1 MVRSVRRARAS
12 AGESAAAAEHPASS
26 SSSRAHRS
34 RGEEPVVV
42 IDLGGD
48 DDDRSG
54 GEAAVGAAS
63 GRGESKAAASPMMVP
78 AGAVAMRTRSRRRA
92 MQAAVAAED
101 ATPRSKRRK
110 GASADA
116 AEASG
121 SGGRKP
127 SAAPRSASK
136 ERRRV
141 PPSSRGRTRERT
153 GKDSPVPAKK
163 KAPARGKQVKTTS
176 QADESVEDD
185 GRGDDASSEENDKPR
200 TVVSNGGI
208 DRGNGVR
215 RGATSGDKIKKHGG
229 VSALNLNPGGNK
241 AVSGAA
247 EGVGSDGG
255 GRAQRVVGSNVCND
269 RGDRELFPVMDI
281 KGEETAM
288 FEEDYDDEML
298 EGQLVGGFIRAY
310 SNGGDL
316 DPDDG
321 SDWEAEDEMEFTDG
335 DDDDGDFVD
344 DADETGMSEPVHDH
358 SKVLMQNALDQKIVL
373 GGVVSQEE
381 DEADLKDQTE
391 PKRVGAP
398 GSSQIEVLDSDEEVK
413 VLDDISSAPTRKASA
428 QSHLPVVSSCVA
440 WRTRSS
446 WGINQDRHSY
456 NTYFEALSDEPKE
469 DDDDTEVE
477 LDDEDDGNDEDGSS
491 DSYANDDE
499 EEEEEAEE
507 NEEAERRKL
516 KNPIDA
522 SDDEM
527 MDNIVSTSKVD
538 FEWEEYEDP
547 DPHIYRPFMYKKGGS
562 GYPVGSDT
570 LTEQQKRS
578 RFNGS
583 GYPVGSDTLTGQ
595 QKRSQ
600 FIGSGY
606 PLGSDTLTEQQK
618 RSRFTWELERRKKL
632 KLGITTHRLYERDLD
647 SDSSG
652 SDKIKRYG
660 FQKVDSC
667 KVGSKK
673 RHPSSQ
679 SGKRSGHATALKRQS
694 LMKLLMDKMSG
705 DKNGESLTFDQ
716 NPQLKFSFKEMHPLV
731 FSFGDEDPIPA
742 DKSKQDVALDMLW
755 ADFDFALESENI
767 GTYYD
772 DEVYLLQYDYSLLC
786 TVFLFIIYALMYGL

>member
-26 SSSRAHRS
+26 SSSRARHS

-48 DDDRSG
+48 DDDDCSR
-54 GEAAVGAAS
+54 GEAAGGAAS
-63 GRGESKAAASPMMVP
+63 GRGESKAAASHPPPPMMVP

-101 ATPRSKRRK
+101 ATPRSKRKK
-110 GASADA
+110 GASTDS

-127 SAAPRSASK
+127 SAPLRSASK

-141 PPSSRGRTRERT
+141 PASSRGRTRERT

-185 GRGDDASSEENDKPR
+185 GRGDDASSGENVKPR
-200 TVVSNGGI
+200 TAVSSGI

-215 RGATSGDKIKKHGG
+215 RGATSGDNKIKKRGGSQG
-229 VSALNLNPGGNK
+229 VSALHLNPRGNK

-247 EGVGSDGG
+247 EGGGG
-255 GRAQRVVGSNVCND
+255 GRTQRVVGSNVRKN
-269 RGDRELFPVMDI
+269 GGGAGNRELFPIMDME
-281 KGEETAM
+281 GEERAI
-288 FEEDYDDEML
+288 FEEDFDDRML
-298 EGQLVGGFIRAY
+298 EGQLVGEVIRSY

-321 SDWEAEDEMEFTDG
+321 ADWEAEDEMEFTDDG
-335 DDDDGDFVD
+335 DDDGDFVD
-344 DADETGMSEPVHDH
+344 DADETGMSEPVHNR
-358 SKVLMQNALDQKIVL
+358 SKVEMQNALDQKIVL
-373 GGVVSQEE
+373 GGVASQEE

-398 GSSQIEVLDSDEEVK
+398 GSSQTEVLDSDEEVK

-428 QSHLPVVSSCVA
+428 SAQAHLPVVSSCVA

-469 DDDDTEVE
+469 DDDGTEVE
-477 LDDEDDGNDEDGSS
+477 LDEEDDGNDDDDSS
-491 DSYANDDE
+491 DSYANDE

-507 NEEAERRKL
+507 KEEAERRML

-527 MDNIVSTSKVD
+527 MNNTVSTSKVD

-547 DPHIYRPFMYKKGGS
+547 DPHVYRSFMYTKGGS
-562 GYPVGSDT
+562 GYPV
-570 LTEQQKRS
+570 
-578 RFNGS
+578 
-583 GYPVGSDTLTGQ
+583 
-595 QKRSQ
+595 
-600 FIGSGY
+600 
-606 PLGSDTLTEQQK
+606 GSDTLTEQQK

-694 LMKLLMDKMSG
+694 LMKLLMDQMSG

-716 NPQLKFSFKEMHPLV
+716 NPQLKFSFKEMHPLM